1 MGDKYIKVGDDLKKY
16 FLKGE
21 TVVKEN
27 DPGASMFYIIEGEA
41 VVVKKN
47 VELAVLR
54 KGDGFG
60 EMALIIDTPR
70 TASVIAKTD
79 LMVMEV
85 TRTMF
90 TVAMSNMSQ
99 WESTLIKNLCER
111 LKNITELFVLQDK
124 SVIDVREM
132 CSMLAQYYEN
142 KIPVQLMYE
151 IYDRM
156 YHMTR
161 QEVMGKLKKL
171 EQDGV
176 LALYGDSIS
185 VN

>member
-1 MGDKYIKVGDDLKKY
+1 VGDKYIKIGDDLKKF

-27 DPGASMFYIIEGEA
+27 DPGASMFYILEGEA
-41 VVVKKN
+41 LVKKKN
-47 VELAVLR
+47 IELAVLH

-70 TASVIAKTD
+70 TASVTAKTD
-79 LMVMEV
+79 LLVMEV

-90 TVAMSNMSQ
+90 NVAMSNMSQ

-111 LKNITELFVLQDK
+111 LKNITELFVQQDK
-124 SVIDVREM
+124 TVISVHEM
-132 CSMLAQYYEN
+132 CTMLAEHTQN
-142 KIPVQLMYE
+142 KIPVTLLYE
-151 IYDRM
+151 MYDRM

>member
-1 MGDKYIKVGDDLKKY
+1 
-16 FLKGE
+16 
-21 TVVKEN
+21 
-27 DPGASMFYIIEGEA
+27 
-41 VVVKKN
+41 
-47 VELAVLR
+47 
-54 KGDGFG
+54 
-60 EMALIIDTPR
+60 
-70 TASVIAKTD
+70 
-79 LMVMEV
+79 
-85 TRTMF
+85 
-90 TVAMSNMSQ
+90 MSQ

-151 IYDRM
+151 MYDRM

-171 EQDGV
+171 
-176 LALYGDSIS
+176 AKTLYYQGFDYLDPRIMNVSQFNLGIPA
-185 VN
+185 

>member
-1 MGDKYIKVGDDLKKY
+1 MGDKYIKVGDDLKKF

-27 DPGASMFYIIEGEA
+27 DPGSSMFYIIEGEA

-47 VELAVLR
+47 IELAVLR

-70 TASVIAKTD
+70 TASVVAKTD
-79 LMVMEV
+79 LIVMEV

-90 TVAMSNMSQ
+90 NVAMSNMSQ

-111 LKNITELFVLQDK
+111 LKNITELFVQQDK

-132 CSMLAQYYEN
+132 CSMLAQHYQN

-151 IYDRM
+151 MYDRM

-161 QEVMGKLKKL
+161 QEVMSKLKKL

-176 LALYGDSIS
+176 LSLYGDTIS